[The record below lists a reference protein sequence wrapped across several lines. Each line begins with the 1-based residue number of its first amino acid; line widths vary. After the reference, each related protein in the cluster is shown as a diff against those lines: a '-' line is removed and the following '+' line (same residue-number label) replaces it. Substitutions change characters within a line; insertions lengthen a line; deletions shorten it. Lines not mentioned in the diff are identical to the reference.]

1 MSKDFSNIIGQTLK
15 PGTFKI
21 RAKKLVAFA
30 NSIKVKQPDYLE
42 DEPIAH
48 PSYANAYVAPAIRSI
63 FEAKNPD
70 GSLII
75 TNPLKIL
82 HGGQVYKFPKGTPP
96 IKDGDEL
103 KSTPAIKSMEIKRN
117 GMLLI
122 TIEASTVVTASK
134 DESKVGKEVCITEIG
149 IVVMPGGFEVK

>member
-1 MSKDFSNIIGQTLK
+1 MSKDFSNIIGQTLE
-15 PGTFKI
+15 PGIFKI

-42 DEPIAH
+42 DDPIAH

-63 FEAKNPD
+63 FKAKNPD

-75 TNPLKIL
+75 TNPLRIL
-82 HGGQVYKFPKGTPP
+82 HGGQVYSYPKGAPP
-96 IKDGDEL
+96 LKDGDEL